1 VAKDEGSLIA
11 NMTLGQSSDVLNA
24 RPNSPL
30 TELLQII
37 ANDVI
42 SDLQKKLDEY
52 DVNASSRLKQSMVV
66 LPIATGANEVSVQIS
81 AEGYWKFI
89 NYGVNG
95 TAVNHGAPSWGTQP
109 QGELTFKQAIE
120 QWIGFRGI
128 QLPPQF
134 GSYDSFAF
142 AIMNKVKRD
151 GKKPRPFYSDVVNE
165 RLIQEIKEPIEALF
179 GRAITVNIV
188 EPWQ

>member
-1 VAKDEGSLIA
+1 MAKNEGDLIR
-11 NMTLGQSSDVLNA
+11 NMTLGQSNDVLNA
-24 RPNSPL
+24 RANSPL

-66 LPIATGANEVSVQIS
+66 LPVEAGANEVSVKIS
-81 AEGYWKFI
+81 AEDYWKFI

-95 TAVNHGAPSWGTQP
+95 WGRQYSGAFPSQP
-109 QGELTFKQAIE
+109 SPKLEDIKQ
-120 QWIGFRGI
+120 WMSFRGI
-128 QLPPQF
+128 TLAPQF
-134 GSYDSFAF
+134 SNYDSMAF
-142 AIMNKVKRD
+142 AIIRSIDKN
-151 GKKPRPFYSDVVNE
+151 GKQPRPFYSDVVNMQ
-165 RLIQEIKEPIEALF
+165 LIKEIKEPIEALF